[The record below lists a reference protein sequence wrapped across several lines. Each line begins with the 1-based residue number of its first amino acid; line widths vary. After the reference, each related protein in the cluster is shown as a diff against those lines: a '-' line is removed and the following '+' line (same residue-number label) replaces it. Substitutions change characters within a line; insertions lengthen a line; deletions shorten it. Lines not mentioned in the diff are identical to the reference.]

1 MDRKMSFIIREKN
14 SAEDMAFFAELDY
27 ESFKTTLKE
36 QNIPEEEIRGK
47 YKEFLKADP
56 VDPEGPDHL
65 ILIVEDEKRRRCGL
79 IWICRRKPFWRFI
92 TTHIWI
98 YNLHIIEEYRGMGL
112 ANRLLMKAEDWTI
125 SQGLNLI
132 ALHVIDSNKVARY
145 IYEKRGYKIVATHKE
160 SCFYEKK
167 V

>member
-1 MDRKMSFIIREKN
+1 MLFIIRKKN

-27 ESFKTTLKE
+27 ESFKTTLND
-36 QNIPEEEIRGK
+36 QDIPEEKIRSK

-79 IWICRRKPFWRFI
+79 IWICRRKPFWRFK
-92 TTHIWI
+92 TTHTWI
-98 YNLHIIEEYRGMGL
+98 YNLHIIEKYRGMGL
-112 ANRLLMKAEDWTI
+112 ANRLLMKAEEWTKK
-125 SQGLNLI
+125 QGLNLI
-132 ALHVIDSNKVARY
+132 ALHVINGNKIARHL
-145 IYEKRGYKIVATHKE
+145 YERVGYELVATHKE

-167 V
+167 I